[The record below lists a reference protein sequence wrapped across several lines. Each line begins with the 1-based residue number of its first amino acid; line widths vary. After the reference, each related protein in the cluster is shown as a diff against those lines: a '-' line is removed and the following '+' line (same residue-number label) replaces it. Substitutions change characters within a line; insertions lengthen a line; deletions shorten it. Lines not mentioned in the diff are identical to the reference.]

1 MHFILKGTSQPSTA
15 LSKTT
20 LFYLGIV
27 LDNKDKHKG
36 ATKSVT
42 ETEHK
47 FTWSQ
52 DENWNRK
59 QNVTCFSLKVGTYIL
74 GDSSLH
80 MSGVTNTFFT
90 ESSESA
96 YNEDQVQSQVSRAAV
111 PNSRG

>member
-47 FTWSQ
+47 FT
-52 DENWNRK
+52 
-59 QNVTCFSLKVGTYIL
+59 
-74 GDSSLH
+74 
-80 MSGVTNTFFT
+80 
-90 ESSESA
+90 
-96 YNEDQVQSQVSRAAV
+96 
-111 PNSRG
+111 